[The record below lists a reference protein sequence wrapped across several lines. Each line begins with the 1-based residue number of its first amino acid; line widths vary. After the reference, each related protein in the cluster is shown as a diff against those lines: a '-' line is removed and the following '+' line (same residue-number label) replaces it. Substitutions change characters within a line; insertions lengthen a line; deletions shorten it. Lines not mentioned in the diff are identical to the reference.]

1 MHKPKNDT
9 LERVFRWLH
18 HNGFSVSGPNEDPET
33 GNFFGGMRE
42 FTAKQVVQLVKT
54 REENKRKG
62 VAPKDLSYREY
73 LQEVES

>member
-9 LERVFRWLH
+9 LERVFKWLT

-33 GNFFGGMRE
+33 GNFFGGERYFSAAE
-42 FTAKQVVQLVKT
+42 AVQLVKT

-62 VAPKDLSYREY
+62 IEPKNLSYGDE
-73 LQEVES
+73 E